1 MCHIYI
7 QECFKRLFGDFGKVG
22 AIFLQDKPTSEPMPE
37 SPSHFFPKE
46 LQVQVSLKSLYSLY
60 PIHDL
65 TLCSEENM

>member
-46 LQVQVSLKSLYSLY
+46 LQVQVSFEKFILTIPY
-60 PIHDL
+60 PSMI
-65 TLCSEENM
+65 